1 MPNLEFAVPHVLMSP
16 LGSLTFNE
24 VLTAGSS
31 GGVDNAVFLIEPDGY
46 KIVPTMRVTA
56 DNISQQ
62 DGSVLHPR
70 FTSGLGATIKVRYA
84 ISEDGI
90 YPATVDGGGQVV
102 PACNSDLRL
111 MHEHLILHLQALL
124 TASAT
129 PNTSQRL
136 IWFPTGLGDSRLLQ
150 AIQTLAWID
159 PVVGGTGDDDFT
171 YVTFQVESP
180 FPYAI
185 DGTENTPSA
194 LTDGGGPVLLP
205 NAGDAPVFPVIRVA
219 GATSS
224 FTITDTDTGEQ
235 VVYDGTAIAGGH
247 YAEINF
253 FDGTVYL
260 DGSST
265 DLGASLTATA
275 TDFFQIAP
283 GGSHVEIVGASATVL
298 YNNAYA

>member
-1 MPNLEFAVPHVLMSP
+1 MPNLEFQVVHMLMSP
-16 LGSLTFNE
+16 EGTLNFNE

-31 GGVDNAVFLIEPDGY
+31 GGVNNAVYLIEPDGY
-46 KIVPTMRVTA
+46 KIVPSTRVTA

-70 FTSGLGATIKVRYA
+70 FTSGLVATLKVRYA
-84 ISEDGI
+84 ISADGI
-90 YPATVDGGGQVV
+90 YPATEDGGGQVV

-124 TASAT
+124 KASAT

-136 IWFPTGLGDSRLLQ
+136 YWFPTGLGQGRLIQ
-150 AIQTLAWID
+150 AIQTLAWVD

-171 YVTFQVESP
+171 YVTFQIESP

-185 DGTENTPSA
+185 DATQISTA
-194 LTDGGGPVLLP
+194 LTGGGGPVLIP
-205 NAGDAPVFPVIRVA
+205 NAGDSPFFPVIQVA
-219 GATSS
+219 GATSA
-224 FTITDTDTGEQ
+224 FTITNTDTGEQ
-235 VVYDGTAIAGGH
+235 VVYSGTAVGGGH

-253 FDGTVYL
+253 FDGTIFL
-260 DGSST
+260 DGDST
-265 DLGASLTATA
+265 DLQASLDPTS

-283 GGSHVEIVGASATVL
+283 GGSNVEIVGASATVL
-298 YNNAYA
+298 TNGAYA

>member
-1 MPNLEFAVPHVLMSP
+1 MGTLN
-16 LGSLTFNE
+16 FNQ

-31 GGVDNAVFLIEPDGY
+31 GGVNNAVFIIDPDGY

-70 FTSGLGATIKVRYA
+70 FTSGLAATLKVRYA
-84 ISEDGI
+84 ISQDGI
-90 YPATVDGGGQVV
+90 YPATDEGGGQVL

-185 DGTENTPSA
+185 DGTQITTA
-194 LTDGGGPVLLP
+194 LTDGGGPVAIP
-205 NAGDAPVFPVIRVA
+205 NAGDSSFFPLIRVA
-219 GATSS
+219 GSTSA
-224 FTITDTDTGEQ
+224 FTITKTATGEQ
-235 VVYDGTAIAGGH
+235 VVYSGTAIAGGH

-253 FDGTVYL
+253 FDGTIFL
-260 DGSST
+260 DGDST
-265 DLGASLTATA
+265 DLQASLDPTN

-283 GGSHVEIVGASATVL
+283 GGSNIEIVGANATVL
-298 YNNAYA
+298 TNGAYA